1 MFKSKNILLSWTRRF
16 VACVV
21 VFGFGLAG
29 CTPLTPNLAQRT
41 AQPQTPAARNFTSFS
56 ASLRCMDDLLLAAKR
71 TRTLISST
79 GLPDRTNK
87 LNVGADD
94 MLLNAINHMNRKSRT
109 YVFVDQSLE
118 RDSGQI
124 AIYTPKDTA
133 VSPNPYVRGAI
144 SQIDSNV
151 ASSKLTINADDEGGT
166 SLTRAGDKSIGRGMT
181 IVTVDMHLVSFPDK
195 TVVPG
200 SSIANSMVVTTR
212 GFGVGATGL
221 INVTALDANLSIN
234 RVESLGQAVR
244 NLVELGAIELVGR
257 HANVPYWECLN
268 IPAVKQR
275 RTNHKEIVFSS
286 ADKPLRIPE
295 VQRMLQTLGYYS
307 GEVTGIVDQRTR
319 DSISH
324 FQAGHGLI
332 ATGDLN
338 YDTYQHL
345 LEKTKGYSPKR
356 RTALPHTQ
364 APIVAEEEVAFLTG
378 FTDKD
383 AALDAMAEETN
394 EQDYST
400 PRRQRKT
407 LLSGFLSKPKRSTW
421 GIEIRSFRNNYRVG
435 DSWQASLI
443 APSAGFLSC
452 FHQSNNNL
460 ITQIFPIQ
468 PDATFQ
474 VVTGQQVL
482 VPDPRDGFDIKFERK
497 GVPEK
502 IMCILEIGQQ
512 PASITGIRAK
522 EALDPMNVLD
532 FEHLVNIY
540 RAANPKIISG
550 QVSEKAQR

>member
-1 MFKSKNILLSWTRRF
+1 MMLKNKNILQSWTRRS
-16 VACVV
+16 VAWAIMSCV
-21 VFGFGLAG
+21 GLAA
-29 CTPLTPNLAQRT
+29 CTPLTPNLAQRA
-41 AQPQTPAARNFTSFS
+41 AQPKTPAARNLTSFS

-94 MLLNAINHMNRKSRT
+94 MLLNAINQMNRKSRA

-133 VSPNPYVRGAI
+133 ISPKLYIRGAI
-144 SQIDSNV
+144 SQIDSSV
-151 ASSKLTINADDEGGT
+151 ASSKLSIDVDDEGNNLAR
-166 SLTRAGDKSIGRGMT
+166 SGDKSIGRGMT

-200 SSIANSMVVTTR
+200 SSVANSMVVTTR

-221 INVTALDANLSIN
+221 INVTALDANLTIN

-275 RTNHKEIVFSS
+275 RTNRKEIVFSS

-307 GEVTGIVDQRTR
+307 GEVTGIVDQHTR

-345 LEKTKGYSPKR
+345 LEKTKGYAPKR

-364 APIVAEEEVAFLTG
+364 APIVAEEEVAFLTD
-378 FTDKD
+378 FTDND

-394 EQDYST
+394 EQDYSA

-407 LLSGFLSKPKRSTW
+407 LLGGFLSKPKRSTR
-421 GIEIRSFRNNYRVG
+421 GIEITSSRNNYRVG

-460 ITQIFPIQ
+460 ITQVFPIQ

-474 VVTGQQVL
+474 VVTGQQIL
-482 VPDPRDGFDIKFERK
+482 VPDPRDGFDIKFERN
-497 GVPEK
+497 GMPEK
-502 IMCILEIGQQ
+502 IMCILETSQQ
-512 PASITGIRAK
+512 PANITGIRAK
-522 EALDPMNVLD
+522 QALGPMNVLD
-532 FEHLVNIY
+532 FEHLVNVY
-540 RAANPKIISG
+540 RAANPRIIWG